1 MVELILRIRLFYS
14 MGLDLDTIH
23 EAIVLRENV
32 SEENFYLAYCAG
44 QLAWRISN
52 AL

>member
-1 MVELILRIRLFYS
+1 MRDNMLALILRIRLFYS

-32 SEENFYLAYCAG
+32 SEEDFHLAYHA
-44 QLAWRISN
+44 AMVK
-52 AL
+52 